1 MHPAD
6 LETAVFSPPPVA
18 TPPRHAEITAGST
31 QGPALD
37 QPNRRPARSADDGR
51 GPYRVRLMPISLEA
65 PVEAGPSNH
74 SRAACKPQGARRT
87 SPQIR

>member
-18 TPPRHAEITAGST
+18 TPPRRAEITGGST
-31 QGPALD
+31 QGPALA
-37 QPNRRPARSADDGR
+37 QPNRRPAQSADDRR
-51 GPYRVRLMPISLEA
+51 GPYRVRLVPISLEA
-65 PVEAGPSNH
+65 PIEAAPSNH
-74 SRAACKPQGARRT
+74 ARAACAPQAARRT